1 MRILTISTG
10 KIVPLFGIDHPDYK
24 MVNSGI
30 KKDAVSSLDNP
41 SLMTIRKMGI
51 DGDEQADFSVHGGT
65 EKAIYAYPAQH
76 YDFWNELLAR
86 ETHRADP
93 IGHGYVGENLTVEG
107 FDESNVWV
115 GDIWKIGSVE
125 LQVTKLREPCFK
137 FNARMAYKGSAKAMI
152 QSGRS
157 GWYLQVHE
165 TGQIKAGD
173 IIEVIPGKRITNIQ
187 MQNAFLLR
195 KEKQKDLF

>member
-10 KIVPLFGIDHPDYK
+10 KISPLFGIEHPDYK

-30 KKDAVSSLDNP
+30 KKSTVSSLDEPNRI
-41 SLMTIRKMGI
+41 LIGKMGV
-51 DGDEQADFSVHGGT
+51 DGDEQADFSVHGGV
-65 EKAIYAYPAQH
+65 EKAIYAYPEQH
-76 YDFWNELLAR
+76 YGFWNELLAR
-86 ETHRADP
+86 ETHRTEL
-93 IGHGYVGENLTVEG
+93 IEHGYVGENLTVEG

-115 GDIWKIGSVE
+115 GDIWKIGTVE

-165 TGQIKAGD
+165 IGQIKAGD
-173 IIEVIPGKRITNIQ
+173 IIEVIPGKRTTSIQ
-187 MQNAFLLR
+187 MQNAFLSR